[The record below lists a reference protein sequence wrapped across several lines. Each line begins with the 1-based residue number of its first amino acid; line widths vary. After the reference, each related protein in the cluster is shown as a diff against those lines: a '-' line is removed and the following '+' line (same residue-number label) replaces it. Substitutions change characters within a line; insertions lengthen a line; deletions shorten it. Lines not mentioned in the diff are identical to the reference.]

1 MQKLKNK
8 PFVINLQLFAEGGSG
23 DGGTASGT
31 SVTGTNA
38 ESNTGDNNNTAQ
50 IANEQKADVAPSIDR
65 NAEFEKLIKGD
76 YKDLY
81 DAKVQDTV
89 RRRLKNNSEIVN
101 KYNAL
106 TPAIELLAHKYD
118 VDAND
123 ITALAKAIEEDDSY
137 IEDEALELGVSTQ
150 TLRKIKSMERE
161 NAELKRQRM
170 EADNQKAMQQT
181 YANWMEQAEE
191 AKKTYP
197 KLDMHVEAKNPEFLK
212 LLNAG
217 INVKTAFEVI
227 HKDEIIPAAMQYTA
241 KQVEQKIANKIQ
253 ANGNRPSENGLS
265 NHSSASVKSDVSQ
278 LSKKEF
284 AEYMQRIS
292 RGEKISFG

>member
-1 MQKLKNK
+1 MQKIKNK

-38 ESNTGDNNNTAQ
+38 ESNTGDNNTAQ

-89 RRRLKNNSEIVN
+89 RKRLKNNSEIVN

-181 YANWMEQAEE
+181 YANWMGQAEE

-197 KLDMHVEAKNPEFLK
+197 NLDMHVEAKNPEFLK

-217 INVKTAFEVI
+217 IDVKTAFEVI
-227 HKDEIIPAAMQYTA
+227 HKNEIFPAVMQYTA

>member
-1 MQKLKNK
+1 MQKIKNK

-38 ESNTGDNNNTAQ
+38 ESNTGDNNTAH
-50 IANEQKADVAPSIDR
+50 IANEQKADVAPSTDR

-81 DAKVQDTV
+81 DAKVQDIV
-89 RRRLKNNSEIVN
+89 RKRLKNNSEIVN

-181 YANWMEQAEE
+181 YANWMGQAEE

-197 KLDMHVEAKNPEFLK
+197 NLDMHVEAKNPEFLK

-217 INVKTAFEVI
+217 IDVKTAFEVI

-284 AEYMQRIS
+284 ADYMQRIS

>member
-1 MQKLKNK
+1 MQKIKNK
-8 PFVINLQLFAEGGSG
+8 PFAINLQLFAEGGSG

-38 ESNTGDNNNTAQ
+38 ESNTGDNNTAQ
-50 IANEQKADVAPSIDR
+50 IANEQKADAAPIDR
-65 NAEFEKLIKGD
+65 HAEFEKLIKGD

-89 RRRLKNNSEIVN
+89 RKRLKNNSEIVN

-106 TPAIELLAHKYD
+106 APAIELLAHKYD

-123 ITALAKAIEEDDSY
+123 IAALAKAIEEDDSY

-150 TLRKIKSMERE
+150 TLRRIKSIERE

-197 KLDMHVEAKNPEFLK
+197 KLNMHVEAKNPEFLK

-217 INVKTAFEVI
+217 IDVKTAFEVI

-241 KQVEQKIANKIQ
+241 KQVEQKISNKIQ

-284 AEYMQRIS
+284 AEYMQRVA

>member
-1 MQKLKNK
+1 MQDFNYHTSL
-8 PFVINLQLFAEGGSG
+8 VINLQLFAEGG

-38 ESNTGDNNNTAQ
+38 ESNTGDNNTAQ
-50 IANEQKADVAPSIDR
+50 IADEQKTDVAPIDR

-89 RRRLKNNSEIVN
+89 RKRLKNNSEIVN

-161 NAELKRQRM
+161 NAELKKQRM

-181 YANWMEQAEE
+181 YANWMGQAEE

-197 KLDMHVEAKNPEFLK
+197 KLDIHVEAKNPEFLK

-241 KQVEQKIANKIQ
+241 KQVEQKISNKIQ

-278 LSKKEF
+278 LSKKEL
-284 AEYMQRIS
+284 AEYQQRIA
-292 RGEKISFG
+292 RGERISFG

>member
-1 MQKLKNK
+1 MQQLKNK

-38 ESNTGDNNNTAQ
+38 ESNTGDNNTAQ
-50 IANEQKADVAPSIDR
+50 IANEQKADVAPPIDR

-89 RRRLKNNSEIVN
+89 RKRLKNNSEIVN

-181 YANWMEQAEE
+181 YANWMGQAEK
-191 AKKTYP
+191 AKETYP

-217 INVKTAFEVI
+217 IDVKTAFEVI
-227 HKDEIIPAAMQYTA
+227 HKDEIFPAVMRYTA

-278 LSKKEF
+278 LSKQEF
-284 AEYMQRIS
+284 ADYMQRIS

>member
-1 MQKLKNK
+1 MQELKNK
-8 PFVINLQLFAEGGSG
+8 PFAINLQLFAEGGSG

-38 ESNTGDNNNTAQ
+38 ESNTGDNNTAQ
-50 IANEQKADVAPSIDR
+50 IANEQKADAAPIDR

-106 TPAIELLAHKYD
+106 TPAIELLARKYD

-181 YANWMEQAEE
+181 YANWMGQAEE

-217 INVKTAFEVI
+217 IDVKTAFEVI

-241 KQVEQKIANKIQ
+241 KQVEQKISNKIQ

-284 AEYMQRIS
+284 AEYMQRVA

>member
-1 MQKLKNK
+1 MRKFKNK
-8 PFVINLQLFAEGGSG
+8 PFAINLQLFAEGGSG

-38 ESNTGDNNNTAQ
+38 ESNTGDNNTAQ
-50 IANEQKADVAPSIDR
+50 IANEQKADAAPIDR

-106 TPAIELLAHKYD
+106 TPAIELLARKYD

-181 YANWMEQAEE
+181 YAKWMGQAEE

-217 INVKTAFEVI
+217 IDVKTAFEVI

-241 KQVEQKIANKIQ
+241 KQVEQKISNKIQ

-278 LSKKEF
+278 LSK
-284 AEYMQRIS
+284 AEILDIQRRVA
-292 RGEKISFG
+292 RGEKVDLTRR